1 MLTLYSTPTLPALSF
16 NSLFENLER
25 NYGEFI
31 PSKNSSIKYS
41 LSKDENNYYVDI
53 LAAGVSKENI
63 TIEASP
69 SSLTINT
76 NTTINNKENSNDNK
90 NENIKTFD
98 SLPSKEISK
107 TSTSFTPTIL
117 FSNLPSSTPS
127 KLLISLPSK
136 IDNSNITS
144 SYNKETHLISLT
156 LPLIHTSNITKVTL

>member
-107 TSTSFTPTIL
+107 TSSSSTPTIL